1 MDYRKTLNKE
11 VFELMMKKALMEKYA
26 EEISSLQSEGETDG
40 HTFPE
45 AFERRVNQAA
55 RSIVKRRIIMRI
67 KKAVS
72 ILAYIIGLLIVAAA
86 VFVLITNRQY
96 TVEPREMPGATALDG
111 ESYIKF
117 ADLGTVAF
125 YTYFMHYDD
134 VGAVYPNYGALD
146 IVNYYSVEKDYSGSG
161 TKIDCEIME
170 KNKKHL
176 VLHYYGV
183 GVTKENFAENV
194 DDTWEINM
202 EDFWN
207 GKYAKPVI
215 LEK

>member
-26 EEISSLQSEGETDG
+26 EEVASLRNESETDE
-40 HTFPE
+40 HNFPE
-45 AFERRVNQAA
+45 AFEKNVNRAA
-55 RSIVKRRIIMRI
+55 RSIVKRRIIMKI
-67 KKAVS
+67 KKAVFV
-72 ILAYIIGLLIVAAA
+72 LACIVGLLIIAAA
-86 VFVLITNRQY
+86 AFVLITNKQY

-183 GVTKENFAENV
+183 GITSENSSENV
-194 DDTWEINM
+194 DDTWEISM

-207 GKYAKPVI
+207 GKYAKPVL